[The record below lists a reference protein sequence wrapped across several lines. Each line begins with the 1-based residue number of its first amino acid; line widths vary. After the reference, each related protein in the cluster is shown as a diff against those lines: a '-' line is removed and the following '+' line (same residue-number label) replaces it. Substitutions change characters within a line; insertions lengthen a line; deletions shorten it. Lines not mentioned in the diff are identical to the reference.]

1 MRQRGFRISFN
12 GALVYAAAT
21 IYVSFPMIG
30 TTVFLPVHAV
40 FATLEDSRVRR
51 IYIYIYIYIILHAAW
66 AGCS

>member
-51 IYIYIYIYIILHAAW
+51 IYIYIYNITCGL
-66 AGCS
+66 GRMFVDV